1 MSNYKEKLNKKLKDS
16 QKYIKDNDMK
26 DASRSKLKQFFH
38 GIKNGKRLP
47 TMIASFLLML
57 TLWVPM
63 MYGNMTLSIFTGQDG
78 MSNKE
83 LNGLQDRL
91 DDRYEKM
98 FGEWLDW
105 H

>member
-1 MSNYKEKLNKKLKDS
+1 MTDYKDKLNKKLKDS

-26 DASRSKLKQFFH
+26 GLSQSKLKQSVH
-38 GIKNGKRLP
+38 GITNGKRLP
-47 TMIASFLLML
+47 IIIASFLLML
-57 TLWVPM
+57 ILWVPI
-63 MYGNMTLSIFTGQDG
+63 MYGSMTLSIFTGQDG

-98 FGEWLDW
+98 FGE
-105 H
+105 